1 MNLSRRTFVRT
12 FLFNAAWMTGLGR
25 MHRLPLLGE
34 LSPSPD
40 GNQGI
45 LNVRPEDY
53 KTLQEVGGSV
63 RLGFNPIR
71 SNHQPDGTLHPILIN
86 RLEDDSL
93 IVLSA
98 ECPHASC
105 AVRTFSKTSNTHSC
119 PCHSSR
125 FRLDGSRISGPSPF
139 GLDRLDSEICPDGS
153 LNVLVPRL
161 KFSITSKVVDLGIFK
176 RLQIDFAAR
185 RKVDYR
191 VVFKAESN
199 GEWQSVMF
207 ADSESGPLSNSV
219 FTGGGVFKSVY
230 VEPPSDHGMFAVQID
245 SKEL

>member
-1 MNLSRRTFVRT
+1 MDLNRRTFIRT
-12 FLFNAAWMTGLGR
+12 FLFNAAWMTGVGR

-34 LSPSPD
+34 LSPVAD
-40 GNQGI
+40 DNLGV

-53 KTLQEVGGSV
+53 PALEEVGGSV

-86 RLEDDSL
+86 RLEDNSL
-93 IVLSA
+93 ITLSA

-105 AVRTFSKTSNTHSC
+105 AIRTFSKSSNSHSC

-125 FRLDGSRISGPSPF
+125 FRLDGTRITGPSPF
-139 GLDRLDSEICPDGS
+139 GLDRLESEICPDGS

-161 KFSITSKVVDLGIFK
+161 KFSITSKVVDLGVFK
-176 RLQIDFAAR
+176 RLKIDFAAR
-185 RKVDYR
+185 RKVDYQVLR
-191 VVFKAESN
+191 KSELN
-199 GEWQSVMF
+199 GDWRPVMF
-207 ADSESGPLSNSV
+207 SDTEAGPLNKTKL
-219 FTGGGVFKSVY
+219 TGSGLFASVY
-230 VEPPSDHGMFAVQID
+230 VEPPSDHGIFAVQID

>member
-93 IVLSA
+93 IIHLL
-98 ECPHASC
+98 H
-105 AVRTFSKTSNTHSC
+105 H
-119 PCHSSR
+119 
-125 FRLDGSRISGPSPF
+125 
-139 GLDRLDSEICPDGS
+139 
-153 LNVLVPRL
+153 
-161 KFSITSKVVDLGIFK
+161 
-176 RLQIDFAAR
+176 
-185 RKVDYR
+185 
-191 VVFKAESN
+191 
-199 GEWQSVMF
+199 
-207 ADSESGPLSNSV
+207 
-219 FTGGGVFKSVY
+219 
-230 VEPPSDHGMFAVQID
+230 HG
-245 SKEL
+245 